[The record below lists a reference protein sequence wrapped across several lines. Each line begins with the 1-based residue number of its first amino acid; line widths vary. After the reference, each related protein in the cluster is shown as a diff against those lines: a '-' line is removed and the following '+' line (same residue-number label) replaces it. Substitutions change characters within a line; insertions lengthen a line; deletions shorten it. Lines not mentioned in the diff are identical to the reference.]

1 MKHIISILYAIGMPF
16 YGFVLNIVA
25 MFGHKKA
32 KLLVNGRKDT
42 WEKLKT
48 YDNSTSC
55 IWIHAASLGEFEQ
68 GRPIIE
74 AIRAKYPNK
83 KIVLTFYSPSGYEVR
98 KNYKEVDLVCYLPS
112 DRSGNAKRFIEA
124 INPEMAFFVKYE
136 FWHHYIN
143 EIHKRGIALY
153 GVSVI
158 FRDTQP
164 FFKSWGGWFRDML
177 HKYTRIYVQDQ
188 LSADL
193 LKSIGIEDNKYVV
206 AGDTRFDRVRQIA
219 SNAKDVEIVER
230 FVKNASRVIV
240 MGSAWP
246 PDDEVVF
253 PYINNAP
260 KDVKLIVAPHEIHSE
275 RIKGLVGRLSVKTSL
290 YTEPASDLE
299 DCQVLVVNT
308 IGLLSTIYKYGQIGY
323 IGGGFG
329 VGIHNTLEAATYSM
343 PVLFGPNYKRFKEAV
358 DLIDCGGGFC
368 IKSKE
373 DVKGKLDLWLNDQNA
388 LATAGEAAGKYVAS
402 MCGATEKIMAEIE
415 AKLA

>member
-1 MKHIISILYAIGMPF
+1 MKQIISFLYAIGMPF
-16 YGFVLNIVA
+16 YGFVLSIVA
-25 MFGHKKA
+25 MCGHKKA
-32 KLLVNGRKDT
+32 KLLVEGRKET
-42 WEKLKT
+42 WEKLRQ
-48 YDNSTSC
+48 YDNSSPC

-74 AIRAKYPNK
+74 AIKAKYPTK

-112 DRSGNAKRFIEA
+112 DRKSNAKRFIDA

-136 FWHHYIN
+136 FWHHFIN
-143 EIHKRGIALY
+143 EIHKRNIALY

-158 FRDTQP
+158 FRDAQP

-177 HKYTRIYVQDQ
+177 HKYTRLYVQDS

-193 LKSIGIEDNKYVV
+193 LKSINIPADKYVV
-206 AGDTRFDRVRQIA
+206 AGDTRFDRVCQIA
-219 SNAKDVEIVER
+219 KNAPDVEIVER
-230 FVKNASRVIV
+230 FVKNASKVIV

-253 PYINNAP
+253 PYINKAP
-260 KDVKLIVAPHEIHSE
+260 KDVKLIVAPHEIHQE
-275 RIKGLVGRLSVKTSL
+275 RIKGLVNRLSVKSSL
-290 YTEPASDLE
+290 FTEPSTDIE
-299 DCQVLVVNT
+299 DCQVLVINT
-308 IGLLSTIYKYGQIGY
+308 IGLLSTIYKYGHIGY

-358 DLIDCGGGFC
+358 DLIECQGGFC

-373 DVKGKLDLWLNDQNA
+373 DVEAKLDQFIHDEQVLSNA
-388 LATAGEAAGKYVAS
+388 GKYAGEYVAS

-415 AKLA
+415 TKLA